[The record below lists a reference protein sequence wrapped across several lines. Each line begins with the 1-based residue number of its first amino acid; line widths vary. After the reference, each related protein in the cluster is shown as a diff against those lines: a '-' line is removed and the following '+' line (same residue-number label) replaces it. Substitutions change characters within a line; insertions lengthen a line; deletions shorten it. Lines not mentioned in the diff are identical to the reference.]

1 MAKIRR
7 LPIRKYLST
16 LKYAALDYAK
26 KDFRY
31 PFYCTFKVIQR
42 CDSRCEFCDVWRRPM
57 PDMPTEKV
65 LRIIDNVA
73 ESSVVLLSIEGGEPL
88 LRKDIGE
95 VLEYVRAKPLYIL
108 FTTSG
113 KLFDR
118 RPMAEYAKCI
128 DFLHISIDEGHRN
141 LDLYESLPEYVSWGP
156 VVCVQIVVMRG
167 HLEDLKW
174 KVMMCHRAGAK
185 AVVMPACHLPGTDSY
200 LPEIAAFRDEVL
212 RLKRKYPQTVITT
225 ERYLKTLDLPQSCN
239 TASVLVDA
247 DGRLYYPCNINP
259 ACSIDASEEPI
270 MGFLL
275 SEKARECR
283 ERMMLCNRN
292 CHCYLYFA
300 MDSYLSIRKTI
311 SALKPYISGLF

>member
-95 VLEYVRAKPLYIL
+95 VLEYVRTKPLYIL

-141 LDLYESLPEYVSWGP
+141 LDLYESLPEYVAWGP
-156 VVCVQIVVMRG
+156 VVCVQIVVMRE
-167 HLEDLKW
+167 HLEDLEW

-225 ERYLKTLDLPQSCN
+225 ERYLKTLDLPHSCN